1 MNAPPNP
8 AAQLLQ
14 EMGPLMESLPKDHA
28 VRELWT
34 RLMNGE
40 VVPARLA
47 VAPSVHADALESL
60 VRDLTG
66 NTPVVGPLV
75 ASEHDNAFALVIAVF
90 SANRQIDFR
99 ESEVFASLTKSVSPG
114 ALFGVFVDAD
124 KLTDV
129 NAVAGLDKAIGRLLI
144 ADDQLNLEAIDPADS
159 GHFLFSASA
168 ECGDL
173 SERIARDRQLLVR
186 AIELALRDKDQTYR
200 RAVVSLYSAVRRANT
215 RSLDMPTVH
224 GSHAVSRE
232 AEIADVRRNVR
243 SVIDD
248 ARSRAQQVLL
258 LRLSTVDA
266 DIRRAITDWAASRE
280 PAQSLASSLE
290 TIHNRC
296 ETALYDELSNIADA
310 LNKSV
315 LLRIDALTSSSAA
328 QVERDRTSMGYNSDV
343 QHTSWSGISPSWVN
357 RPILHTLIGV
367 LRDGDVRSGGV
378 AVGAVAGAG
387 VAAAATIFT
396 GLAPLA
402 VIGLASVAFAAPVAA
417 GVRAE
422 RHSRQLLSEH
432 LLSECR
438 HSTSEQQAT
447 AARSLDNFFADV
459 QSRVTQLL
467 DHQAA
472 ANNLSTDMANNSE
485 ATAAIRKQIDLCD
498 QLAQHL

>member
-8 AAQLLQ
+8 AAQLLH
-14 EMGPLMESLPKDHA
+14 EMGPLMESLPKDHE

-40 VVPARLA
+40 VVPAKIA

-60 VRDLTG
+60 VRNLTG
-66 NTPVVGPLV
+66 NSPVVGPLV
-75 ASEHDNAFALVIAVF
+75 ASEYDNAFALVIAVF

-99 ESEVFASLTKSVSPG
+99 ETEVFASLTKSVAPG
-114 ALFGVFVDAD
+114 SLFGVFVDAD
-124 KLTDV
+124 KLADV

-215 RSLDMPTVH
+215 RSLDMPTAH
-224 GSHAVSRE
+224 SSHAVSRE

-258 LRLSTVDA
+258 LRVSTVDA
-266 DIRRAITDWAASRE
+266 DIRRAITDWAASRD
-280 PAQSLASSLE
+280 PAQNLASSLE
-290 TIHNRC
+290 SIDTRFT
-296 ETALYDELSNIADA
+296 TAVNNEFSGIA
-310 LNKSV
+310 
-315 LLRIDALTSSSAA
+315 DALTSSLLLRLDSDPSARGHNSNA
-328 QVERDRTSMGYNSDV
+328 QSD
-343 QHTSWSGISPSWVN
+343 SWTNKLRSTHSSSIV
-357 RPILHTLIGV
+357 RPLIGA
-367 LRDGDVRSGGV
+367 LRDGGRRSGGV

-396 GLAPLA
+396 ALAPLA
-402 VIGLASVAFAAPVAA
+402 VIGLASAAFAAPIVA

-422 RHSRQLLSEH
+422 QRSRQLLSER

-459 QSRVTQLL
+459 QSRVTLLL

-472 ANNLSTDMANNSE
+472 ANNLNTAMANNSE
-485 ATAAIRKQIDLCD
+485 ATAAIRKQVELCD